1 MLTKGNDMNIIE
13 NIYTNES
20 YYYEYECSLVS
31 EGIGGA

>member
-1 MLTKGNDMNIIE
+1 MNIIE

-31 EGIGGA
+31 EGIGGAWLLLNF